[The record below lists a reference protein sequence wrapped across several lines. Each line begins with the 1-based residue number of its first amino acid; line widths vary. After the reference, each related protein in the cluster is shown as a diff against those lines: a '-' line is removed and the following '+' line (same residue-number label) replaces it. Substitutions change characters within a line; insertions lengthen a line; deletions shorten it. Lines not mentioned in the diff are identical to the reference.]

1 MPAATTHAPAAETL
15 PDWLAHV
22 DRAEG
27 WLSLDEA
34 RLLNTLAAEVTTGC
48 IVEVGAYRGRS
59 AIALSAGAQSGIPVY
74 AVDPH
79 AEMWVDGKLAYAGPD
94 DRAAFYRAMLDS
106 GASRN
111 VHLLNSTSERLT
123 PGWDTPVSLL
133 WIDGDHTYEGVRR
146 DWDCWKPHLVQGA
159 TVVFDDAHDPNVGPQ
174 RLIHELLESGEITH
188 RKNVG
193 KVRSVIYQPT
203 T

>member
-1 MPAATTHAPAAETL
+1 MSTAMIEKTESM
-15 PDWLAHV
+15 PDWLCHV

-34 RLLNTLAAEVTTGC
+34 MLLHTLAGEVDDGC

-59 AIALSAGAQSGIPVY
+59 AIALSAGARLGVPIFS
-74 AVDPH
+74 VDPH
-79 AEMWVDGKLAYAGPD
+79 AEMWVNGKLAYAGPD
-94 DRAAFYRAMLDS
+94 DRASFYRAMLDS

-123 PGWDTPVSLL
+123 PGWETPVGLL
-133 WIDGDHTYEGVRR
+133 WIDGDHSYEGVAR
-146 DWDCWKPHLVQGA
+146 DWACWRPHLVPGC
-159 TVVFDDAHDPNVGPQ
+159 TVVFDDAHDPAIGPH
-174 RLIHELLESGEITH
+174 RLIAELLDRGEVIH

-193 KVRSVIYQPT
+193 KVRSVVFQPAV
-203 T
+203 